1 MAAPCIFCKII
12 KGAES
17 HSRQTK
23 SLAELWKGEI
33 PCMKIFE
40 SEKTLAF
47 LDIGPVSRGHSVNH
61 KLQPFLYSESWRA
74 NTLL

>member
-1 MAAPCIFCKII
+1 
-12 KGAES
+12 
-17 HSRQTK
+17 
-23 SLAELWKGEI
+23 
-33 PCMKIFE
+33 MKIFE

-74 NTLL
+74 NTMLQLIIPKHHGAKLTDIPDDALLEILVF